1 MAGAT
6 APAERRFLKT
16 LHETAVR
23 EPISWRGML
32 VLSAFWFAI
41 AYVMQPLGST
51 IIPVLVGDFI
61 THPTALQVGPAMLHL
76 DINTYVAILDTFGA
90 VFAIVWQPA
99 IGALSDNHTAGIGR
113 RRPLF
118 CTLAGTALYPQQVR
132 TTLTRLAARAGIDK
146 RVHPHGLRHAHAAHL
161 NRAGVPI
168 TTIVRQLGHA
178 NLADTSRYL
187 QSLGQDEH
195 LARVQTINWQSP

>member
-61 THPTALQVGPAMLHL
+61 THPTALQVGPATLHL

-90 VFAIVWQPA
+90 AFAIVWQPA

-113 RRPLF
+113 RRPF
-118 CTLAGTALYPQQVR
+118 IAIGVVR
-132 TTLTRLAARAGIDK
+132 SEER
-146 RVHPHGLRHAHAAHL
+146 RVGKECR
-161 NRAGVPI
+161 
-168 TTIVRQLGHA
+168 
-178 NLADTSRYL
+178 SRW
-187 QSLGQDEH
+187 S
-195 LARVQTINWQSP
+195 A